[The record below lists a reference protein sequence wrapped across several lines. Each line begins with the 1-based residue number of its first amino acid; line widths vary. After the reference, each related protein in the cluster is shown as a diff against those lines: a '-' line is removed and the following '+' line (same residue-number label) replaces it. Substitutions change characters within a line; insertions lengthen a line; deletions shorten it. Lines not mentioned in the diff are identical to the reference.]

1 MLKRFSSLIND
12 FFEKKPRNEPKV
24 KKLTFT
30 LEILEKRSENNR
42 KLLVNSAFKLEKIR
56 RKESK
61 MQKIEDLKHE
71 IQRKRDKIKLL
82 YAEIHEINQ
91 KRSLIS
97 KNY

>member
-1 MLKRFSSLIND
+1 MAGDSPGIL
-12 FFEKKPRNEPKV
+12 EKPRNEPKL
-24 KKLTFT
+24 KKPTFT
-30 LEILEKRSENNR
+30 LEVLEKRSENNR
-42 KLLVNSAFKLEKIR
+42 KLLVNLAFELEKIR
-56 RKESK
+56 RKEAK
-61 MQKIEDLKHE
+61 MQKIEDLEPE